1 MCPRRKPS
9 QVTLTGGRPEDA
21 WTGRLAAALR
31 DRGFNAEGPS
41 PVFHIYLGEKQQ
53 VRKPDFAVYDGII
66 HIGSAKV
73 GSRQEVES
81 LTSAQE
87 YSQQIP
93 LAKELTGK
101 ELGEVFAV
109 TYPSRGEKDFI
120 YLLEQEFIMKYPLL
134 LTLLMS

>member
-1 MCPRRKPS
+1 MCPKRKRS
-9 QVTLTGGRPEDA
+9 QATLAGGRPEDA

-41 PVFHIYLGEKQQ
+41 PLFHLHLGGRAQ
-53 VRKPDFAVYDGII
+53 VRKPDFAVYDGVI

-73 GSRQEVES
+73 GSRQEVDS

-93 LAKELTGK
+93 LH
-101 ELGEVFAV
+101 
-109 TYPSRGEKDFI
+109 
-120 YLLEQEFIMKYPLL
+120 QESKLP
-134 LTLLMS
+134 